1 MKKFISYAA
10 MDDDGQC
17 KNIVSETRIAA
28 AARIFRERPFSS
40 SSRVAHN
47 GKRAAIKFTT
57 WPRWLS
63 CIYSWSFP
71 RGSSRNFRVEW
82 FYTSMIFLLLFLH
95 LHWLK
100 LIFTITKWRRSQRFI
115 NISSSKYFLF
125 CVSTKS
131 TN

>member
-10 MDDDGQC
+10 KDDDGQC
-17 KNIVSETRIAA
+17 KNTVSETRIAA

-40 SSRVAHN
+40 SSRVVHN
-47 GKRAAIKFTT
+47 GKRAAINFTT

-63 CIYSWSFP
+63 YIYSWSFP
-71 RGSSRNFRVEW
+71 RGSSRNFRVEQ

-100 LIFTITKWRRSQRFI
+100 LIFIITKWRRSRRFI
-115 NISSSKYFLF
+115 NISSSKYFLS
-125 CVSTKS
+125 CVSSKTA
-131 TN
+131 N